1 MKFNCVKRET
11 KAISN
16 VESQNCCRC
25 TCYRKKAESEVGE
38 CSKGSEVVCGE
49 NGVENGEPSDVSDRA
64 LVQADDA
71 NVAADDRGSG
81 IYGSSGMALAPA
93 VFDAQFLH
101 VDW

>member
-1 MKFNCVKRET
+1 M
-11 KAISN
+11 
-16 VESQNCCRC
+16 
-25 TCYRKKAESEVGE
+25 GE